1 MNYYKKQDKEK
12 RREIKKN
19 FLDSNE
25 SLVYKKSSKIIVV
38 SFIGIAI
45 SVLASVFDC
54 LYKTGLF
61 NYILDGLLFVF
72 SLIFLIKMF
81 MLRADEINKFALA
94 GKKKGKK

>member
-1 MNYYKKQDKEK
+1 
-12 RREIKKN
+12 
-19 FLDSNE
+19 
-25 SLVYKKSSKIIVV
+25 
-38 SFIGIAI
+38 
-45 SVLASVFDC
+45 